1 MANRTVLQPDWPWI
15 KKFGFAPGIRTGDT
29 IYTCGVI
36 AFDRDGNV
44 VGDGDCY
51 AQTVQTFA
59 NIRELLATEGATMED
74 VVKITAFLPDMSRY
88 KEYAK
93 ARKTYRAVLK
103 DVLAAHYPNGGD
115 DVDEQCREVLR
126 LLG

>member
-88 KEYAK
+88 IRQFKIFAQSQSKRCVAQFNPDIYTAFT
-93 ARKTYRAVLK
+93 R
-103 DVLAAHYPNGGD
+103 
-115 DVDEQCREVLR
+115 
-126 LLG
+126 